1 MSNSL
6 YGSSILERTEID
18 HWLTFSLGPLSCA
31 AEVQSSVTYLDTV
44 LQPATFLAGDSVSVA
59 DYEVCGRLA
68 ASPAW
73 LWMVE
78 QGKAPSSV
86 TRWFNMMT
94 SRPEVKSVLDSV
106 PQESRA
112 KPMSPDNSV
121 KEKKEESAGGK
132 FVELPG
138 AKMGEVC
145 VRFPPEASGYLHVG
159 HAKAAL
165 LNYYYKESFKGTLV
179 MRFDDT
185 NPAKEKEE
193 YEHVILDDI
202 KMLQVKYDH
211 FSRTSDHFETILLYC
226 EKLIKAGK
234 AYVDDTDA
242 ETMKAERDQLKDSS
256 NRGNSVEKNMKMWE
270 EMKKGSESG
279 TKCCVRAKI
288 DMKSNNG
295 CMRDPTIYRCK
306 PEPHPATG
314 TKYKVYPTYD
324 FACPIVDSVE
334 GVTHAL
340 RTTEYMDRDEQFH
353 WFIDSLGLRKPH
365 IYAYSRLNLTNT
377 VMSKRKLTH
386 LVDNGAVDGWD
397 DPRMPTVRGIMRRGL
412 TVEALK
418 QFIISQ
424 GSSRSVNYMEWDKI
438 WAFNK
443 KLLDPVVARHT
454 TVDLAYSVPVLIK
467 GQKLESRKAAR
478 HPKNPDVGEK
488 NVWTG
493 PRVLIDGADAEQL
506 KENEN
511 ATFINWGNLMIKKV
525 NKKDGKV
532 ESVEAE
538 DNTGDANFKK
548 TLKVTWLCDDEDNS
562 PKTPA
567 VLVYYDHIIS
577 KPILDKDDDFKNYV
591 NKDSKYEIEMLGD
604 PELKSL
610 RKGDMVQVQRRGY
623 FICDVEYKPYNPAVG
638 RARPCVL
645 ICIPDGSVDS
655 YGPPG
660 KKATPAPAPEKGK
673 KAGAAA
679 GAKKQAKVQSAP
691 AATATNQAG
700 DLNSAITAQGD
711 LVRKLKGDKA
721 AKAEIDEAVKKLLAL
736 KADFKAATGSD
747 WKPGAAPAPA
757 KAASPGAGGGGSA
770 GDINNALV
778 AQGDLV
784 RKMKAD
790 KAAKPEIDEAVKKLL
805 ALKADYKAATGQ
817 DWKPGATPPATKA
830 SSPPASGGAAAD
842 INTAITAQ
850 GDIVRKLKTD
860 KADKA
865 AIDGAVK
872 KLLALKADYKAATG
886 QDWKPGAAPAPAKAA
901 SPAGGS
907 AADINTAIG
916 AQGDAVRKLKADKAA
931 KADVD
936 EAVKKLLALKA
947 DFKAATGSDWKPG
960 MTVPSA
966 APAPAASDSGMC
978 SH

>member
-1 MSNSL
+1 M
-6 YGSSILERTEID
+6 
-18 HWLTFSLGPLSCA
+18 
-31 AEVQSSVTYLDTV
+31 
-44 LQPATFLAGDSVSVA
+44 
-59 DYEVCGRLA
+59 
-68 ASPAW
+68 
-73 LWMVE
+73 
-78 QGKAPSSV
+78 
-86 TRWFNMMT
+86 
-94 SRPEVKSVLDSV
+94 
-106 PQESRA
+106 
-112 KPMSPDNSV
+112 
-121 KEKKEESAGGK
+121 
-132 FVELPG
+132 
-138 AKMGEVC
+138 
-145 VRFPPEASGYLHVG
+145 
-159 HAKAAL
+159 
-165 LNYYYKESFKGTLV
+165 
-179 MRFDDT
+179 
-185 NPAKEKEE
+185 
-193 YEHVILDDI
+193 
-202 KMLQVKYDH
+202 
-211 FSRTSDHFETILLYC
+211 
-226 EKLIKAGK
+226 
-234 AYVDDTDA
+234 
-242 ETMKAERDQLKDSS
+242 
-256 NRGNSVEKNMKMWE
+256 
-270 EMKKGSESG
+270 
-279 TKCCVRAKI
+279 
-288 DMKSNNG
+288 
-295 CMRDPTIYRCK
+295 
-306 PEPHPATG
+306 
-314 TKYKVYPTYD
+314 
-324 FACPIVDSVE
+324 
-334 GVTHAL
+334 
-340 RTTEYMDRDEQFH
+340 
-353 WFIDSLGLRKPH
+353 
-365 IYAYSRLNLTNT
+365 
-377 VMSKRKLTH
+377 
-386 LVDNGAVDGWD
+386 
-397 DPRMPTVRGIMRRGL
+397 
-412 TVEALK
+412 
-418 QFIISQ
+418 
-424 GSSRSVNYMEWDKI
+424 
-438 WAFNK
+438 
-443 KLLDPVVARHT
+443 
-454 TVDLAYSVPVLIK
+454 
-467 GQKLESRKAAR
+467 
-478 HPKNPDVGEK
+478 
-488 NVWTG
+488 
-493 PRVLIDGADAEQL
+493 
-506 KENEN
+506 
-511 ATFINWGNLMIKKV
+511 
-525 NKKDGKV
+525 
-532 ESVEAE
+532 
-538 DNTGDANFKK
+538 
-548 TLKVTWLCDDEDNS
+548 
-562 PKTPA
+562 
-567 VLVYYDHIIS
+567 
-577 KPILDKDDDFKNYV
+577 
-591 NKDSKYEIEMLGD
+591 
-604 PELKSL
+604 SL

-623 FICDVEYKPYNPAVG
+623 FICDVEYKPYNSAVG

-660 KKATPAPAPEKGK
+660 KKAAPAPEKGK

-770 GDINNALV
+770 GDINTALV

-817 DWKPGATPPATKA
+817 DWKPGTTPPATKA

-966 APAPAASDSGMC
+966 APAPAASDSGAGGELSEKITVQGDLVRQLKGDKKPKEEIDAAVKTLLALKADYKTANGSDWKPAGGAPAKKEKKPAKDNAKTKEKPKVPEAGVTRLGMEAKKEDSLPDWYNQVLTKAEMLEYYDVSGC
-978 SH
+978 YILRPWSYSIWEVIKDFFDAEIKKLGVTNAYFPIFVSHAALEREKDHIADFAPELAWVTKSGDTDLAEPIAVRPTSETVMYPAYAKWIQSYRDLPVKLNQWY